1 MANVVIM
8 VITAT
13 ALVRGYLLWL
23 ITAATSAAAA
33 AVEVEVVDKL
43 AETEQARQI
52 KVLFNQ

>member
-8 VITAT
+8 VIT

-43 AETEQARQI
+43 AKTEQARQI

>member
-8 VITAT
+8 VIT

-23 ITAATSAAAA
+23 ITAATSAAA